1 MTRMVKSV
9 DIIIKVITRD
19 IIYILPP
26 TDWVT
31 LPILICCRVLPIE
44 LIIMET
50 GTK

>member
-9 DIIIKVITRD
+9 DIITKVITRD

-26 TDWVT
+26 TNWAT
-31 LPILICCRVLPIE
+31 LPILICCGVLPIE